1 MELCISTTI
10 ISLLLFTANHAIA
23 QTGIEKGWEHW
34 TNGNIPEAQFVAEGI
49 LKDAPT
55 NNEAQHLLSL
65 TLFVQGK
72 YGEAIARFS
81 RMDTSYIKYDE
92 VGRAMVDAYLHLNE
106 PGDAFK
112 LGKQLKIKDVDYYQ
126 KLAEKPFACCADK
139 TFIIPFITDP
149 NHQIGSGIIPFV
161 SDPNVFPKENPSKYF
176 PWVAGKVNGKRV
188 NIGFD
193 TGGPFLV
200 VGKEAAKTLGIALD
214 LRVTG
219 EHGPVAVTCWRGIAD
234 KVEFG
239 AGLEFKNVPV
249 VVMESL
255 GPSDPIFGTNILE
268 QFLAT
273 VDYPNSRFIL
283 TPRSRKDLYSEHL
296 ASLPKR
302 RETLPFYMWSDH
314 CMFAKGSFNKI
325 SGLNF
330 FFDSGLVVVRVVD
343 GEVEQAP
350 FTASKEK
357 LVSWGFDESKLGEST
372 FLPTRYSLGV
382 KSLVQ
387 ENTLVWY
394 DVNLQ
399 KDRNFAGIRIDG
411 LISHAFLSKYSWTI
425 DFDKQEYIFG
435 IY

>member
-1 MELCISTTI
+1 VTG
-10 ISLLLFTANHAIA
+10 NAIA
-23 QTGIEKGWEHW
+23 RTGIETGWAHW
-34 TNGNIPEAQFVAEGI
+34 GNGDIAQAQSVVEGI

-55 NNEAQHLLSL
+55 KDAALHLQSL
-65 TLFVQGK
+65 CLFVRGK
-72 YGEAIARFS
+72 YREAIAAFS
-81 RMDTSYIKYDE
+81 KMDTSYAKYSE
-92 VGRAMVDAYLHLNE
+92 VGKVMVDAYIHLNE
-106 PGDAFK
+106 PENAFALAK
-112 LGKQLKIKDVDYYQ
+112 RLRIKDVHYYQ
-126 KLAEKPFACCADK
+126 KLAEKPFSCSAGK

-176 PWVAGKVNGKRV
+176 PWVAGKVNGKRA

-219 EHGPVAVTCWRGIAD
+219 EHGPVAVACWRGIAD

-239 AGLEFKNVPV
+239 TGLEFKNVPV

-255 GPSDPIFGTNILE
+255 GPNDLIFGTNILE
-268 QFLAT
+268 RFLAT

-296 ASLPKR
+296 ALLPKG
-302 RETLPFYMWSDH
+302 RETLPFYMWSGH
-314 CMFAKGSFNKI
+314 YMFAKGSFNKI

-330 FFDSGLVVVRVVD
+330 FFDSGLVALRVVD

-350 FTASKEK
+350 FTASEEK
-357 LVSWGFDESKLGEST
+357 LISWGFDESKLGEST
-372 FLPTRYSLGV
+372 FLPTEYPLGV

-425 DFDKQEYIFG
+425 DFDKHEYIFG